1 MKCIQFSLYFFILD
15 LSVNSKQTNRYFI
28 NNFMSTFVKS
38 NKNLA
43 TNHAT
48 NNETSRCKQQQKQ
61 STLILFLHDGFGGVA
76 VVSDD

>member
-1 MKCIQFSLYFFILD
+1 
-15 LSVNSKQTNRYFI
+15 
-28 NNFMSTFVKS
+28 MSTFVKS

-43 TNHAT
+43 TNHET